1 MNKAVT
7 IQSAEYEEIVKR
19 LDKIA
24 NLQKQLLFA
33 LKLHDPRIF
42 PLTTKPEDEKK

>member
-1 MNKAVT
+1 MNQAVT
-7 IQSAEYEEIVKR
+7 IQTAEYEEIVKR

-33 LKLHDPRIF
+33 FKMRDPRTL
-42 PLTTKPEDEKK
+42 PLKTKPEDEKK